1 MLEVLKMGKLKKS
14 LFYALTIGF
23 LITSSIQKAFSFPS
37 LFFSTSSVRLVNKE
51 LCVMESY
58 SVLAQK
64 GFYPAQ
70 NVRRNNN
77 AVFAM
82 ANNSDTQIIVL
93 CDQASNQ
100 GSITVVAASNIPIG
114 MSLTENIIEDIVRS
128 LNSY

>member
-1 MLEVLKMGKLKKS
+1 MRNLKKS

-23 LITSSIQKAFSFPS
+23 FITPSIQKAFSFPS
-37 LFFSTSSVRLVNKE
+37 LFFSTSSVRLVNKD

-77 AVFAM
+77 PVFAM
-82 ANNSDTQIIVL
+82 ANNSNTQIIVF
-93 CDQASNQ
+93 CDQVSNQ
-100 GSITVVAASNIPIG
+100 GSITVVAASDNPMG
-114 MSLTENIIEDIVRS
+114 MSFTENIIEDIVRR
-128 LNSY
+128 LNRY

>member
-1 MLEVLKMGKLKKS
+1 MGNFKKS

-23 LITSSIQKAFSFPS
+23 LINPSIQKAFSYPS
-37 LFFSTSSVRLVNKE
+37 LFYSTSSVRRTNKE

-70 NVRRNNN
+70 NVLRNNN

-82 ANNSDTQIIVL
+82 ANDSDTQIIVL
-93 CDQASNQ
+93 CGQVSNH
-100 GSITVVAASNIPIG
+100 GSITVVAASDIPIG
-114 MSLTENIIEDIVRS
+114 MSLTENIVEDIVRR
-128 LNSY
+128 LNTY

>member
-1 MLEVLKMGKLKKS
+1 MGKLKKS

-23 LITSSIQKAFSFPS
+23 LINPSIQKAFSYPS
-37 LFFSTSSVRLVNKE
+37 LFYSTSSVRRANKE

-70 NVRRNNN
+70 NILSNNN
-77 AVFAM
+77 PVFAM

-93 CDQASNQ
+93 CGQVSNH
-100 GSITVVAASNIPIG
+100 GSITVVAGSDIPIG
-114 MSLTENIIEDIVRS
+114 MSLTENILEDIVRR
-128 LNSY
+128 LNRY

>member
-1 MLEVLKMGKLKKS
+1 MGKLKKS

-23 LITSSIQKAFSFPS
+23 LLTPGIQKAFSFPS

-58 SVLAQK
+58 AVLAQK

-93 CDQASNQ
+93 CGQVSNY
-100 GSITVVAASNIPIG
+100 GSITVVAGSDIPIG
-114 MSLTENIIEDIVRS
+114 MSLTENIIEDIVRR

>member
-1 MLEVLKMGKLKKS
+1 MGKLKKS

-23 LITSSIQKAFSFPS
+23 LINPSIQEAFSYPS
-37 LFFSTSSVRLVNKE
+37 LFYSTSSVRRANKE

-70 NVRRNNN
+70 NVLRNNN

-82 ANNSDTQIIVL
+82 ANDSDTQIIVL
-93 CDQASNQ
+93 CGQVSDN
-100 GSITVVAASNIPIG
+100 GSITVVAASDIRIG
-114 MSLTENIIEDIVRS
+114 MSLTENIVEDIVRR
-128 LNSY
+128 LNKY

>member
-1 MLEVLKMGKLKKS
+1 MGKLKKS

-23 LITSSIQKAFSFPS
+23 LINPIIQKAFSYPS
-37 LFFSTSSVRLVNKE
+37 LFYSTSSVRRTNKE

-64 GFYPAQ
+64 GFYPGQ
-70 NVRRNNN
+70 NVLRNNN

-93 CDQASNQ
+93 CGQVSNY
-100 GSITVVAASNIPIG
+100 GSITVVAASDIPIG
-114 MSLTENIIEDIVRS
+114 MSLTENIVEDIVRR
-128 LNSY
+128 LNRY

>member
-1 MLEVLKMGKLKKS
+1 MKKLKKS
-14 LFYALTIGF
+14 LFYASAIGF
-23 LITSSIQKAFSFPS
+23 LINPIIQKAFSFPS
-37 LFFSTSSVRLVNKE
+37 LFFSTSSVRRANKE

-70 NVRRNNN
+70 NVLRNKN

-93 CDQASNQ
+93 CGQVSNH
-100 GSITVVAASNIPIG
+100 GSITVVAAFDIPIG
-114 MSLTENIIEDIVRS
+114 MSLTENIVEDIVRR
-128 LNSY
+128 LNTY